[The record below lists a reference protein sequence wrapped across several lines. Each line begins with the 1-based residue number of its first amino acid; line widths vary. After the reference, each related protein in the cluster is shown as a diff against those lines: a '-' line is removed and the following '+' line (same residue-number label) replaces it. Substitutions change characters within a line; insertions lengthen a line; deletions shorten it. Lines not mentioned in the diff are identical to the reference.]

1 MQDGKDFDVFSKYPI
16 VDHIPESMQ
25 GKCPHSWCYFAKA
38 FRRQFDPFQ
47 CGENLVDKLRAKTV
61 TATIEKRFALSRIV
75 FRFGC
80 DDNGAFHFP
89 DPFSCFRKSSN
100 EIDAVGLASAA
111 AIRR

>member
-1 MQDGKDFDVFSKYPI
+1 MRKLS
-16 VDHIPESMQ
+16 
-25 GKCPHSWCYFAKA
+25 
-38 FRRQFDPFQ
+38 DPFQ
-47 CGENLVDKLRAKTV
+47 CGENLVDKLRSETI
-61 TATIEKRFALSRIV
+61 TTTIEKRFALSRIV

-80 DDNGAFHFP
+80 DDNSAFHFP